1 MVGKIVDFADIR
13 PDETVVEIGAGL
25 GVMTGLMAARARRI
39 IALDVDPVMI
49 GILKERLACFEN
61 VEVVHADVLEYDFF
75 SLLPPDSPEKLK
87 IVGNVPYHISSPI
100 LFRLLDFRR
109 CISGMILMMQK
120 EVVDR
125 IVARPGT
132 KAYGI
137 PSVMASMFC
146 RTQRLMDVPA
156 GCFYPEPKVVSSVV
170 KLEVRGELPID
181 LKDEGLFR
189 DIVRLA
195 FAKRRKTLVNN
206 IRHARLPGYSTEEML
221 RALKDSGMD
230 GTRRAETLSAEEFGV
245 LANCMMTP
253 KKA

>member
-1 MVGKIVDFADIR
+1 
-13 PDETVVEIGAGL
+13 
-25 GVMTGLMAARARRI
+25 
-39 IALDVDPVMI
+39 
-49 GILKERLACFEN
+49 
-61 VEVVHADVLEYDFF
+61 
-75 SLLPPDSPEKLK
+75 
-87 IVGNVPYHISSPI
+87 
-100 LFRLLDFRR
+100 
-109 CISGMILMMQK
+109 MILMMQK

>member
-1 MVGKIVDFADIR
+1 
-13 PDETVVEIGAGL
+13 
-25 GVMTGLMAARARRI
+25 
-39 IALDVDPVMI
+39 
-49 GILKERLACFEN
+49 
-61 VEVVHADVLEYDFF
+61 
-75 SLLPPDSPEKLK
+75 
-87 IVGNVPYHISSPI
+87 
-100 LFRLLDFRR
+100 
-109 CISGMILMMQK
+109 
-120 EVVDR
+120 
-125 IVARPGT
+125 
-132 KAYGI
+132 
-137 PSVMASMFC
+137 MFC

-206 IRHARLPGYSTEEML
+206 IRHACLPGYSTEEML